1 VHRGLTLIFST
12 LAGNALCSDPLPSIS
27 EASQEFIDEVRL
39 LADMHHPLM
48 KADIVR
54 AYHFGNN
61 YLVEL
66 EVILPESMRVREA
79 HDISLSLQKRVEEL
93 DCVERAFVHV
103 DYLSRDYD
111 EHKDP
116 TVRRDSLP

>member
-1 VHRGLTLIFST
+1 MLLRTIYTSHHPFADDLLFT
-12 LAGNALCSDPLPSIS
+12 
-27 EASQEFIDEVRL
+27 EANQEFIDEVRV

-66 EVILPESMRVREA
+66 EVILPENMRVREA

-93 DCVERAFVHV
+93 DAVERAFVHV
-103 DYLSRDYD
+103 DYLPRDYD

-116 TVRRDSLP
+116 TVRRDSL